1 MKAPW
6 LGLSEWFVLLGITA
20 LLGLMIFGVLSQ
32 SGLIMGPEPEK
43 REIGE
48 GRATAEDN
56 SPRYRH
62 DCSICTFL
70 GREGDYDLYYCDAG
84 AKTVIARFGS
94 EGWQYRSGIAFV
106 GRDPELTEAFKRA
119 KEKGLIK

>member
-1 MKAPW
+1 
-6 LGLSEWFVLLGITA
+6 
-20 LLGLMIFGVLSQ
+20 
-32 SGLIMGPEPEK
+32 MGPEPEK

-48 GRATAEDN
+48 GKATAENN

-62 DCSICTFL
+62 ICPVGVFL
-70 GREGDYDLYYCDAG
+70 GREHEYDLYCCGGHG
-84 AKTVIARFGS
+84 AAETVIARFGS

-119 KEKGLIK
+119 KEKGLITKDN